1 MAARF
6 VGFSESNI
14 QIFTHL
20 RSRFNSNQPQV
31 LSYPSELQISNLP
44 QQLAFYSKVK
54 ANMASIDTMLT
65 SGKRLEKVLLA
76 PNFDSS
82 ERAGMKIE
90 KLLRECNRLLSE
102 SQTEIREKITCQ
114 NFTLQKIVEA
124 AKGHCSVLISRA
136 AIDIRRGEESLA
148 NTLKSIKSS
157 SSPFDILTDP
167 NETSSTKLFDDE
179 GGEVL
184 VLEIESSKL
193 VRPELKAL
201 KGASQLTKLLE
212 EMSVMCV
219 AQGSIIDRIDEGI
232 SRAHQHAKEAE
243 KQLLSAKKELE
254 SGFSSKLL
262 RILIV
267 LNVLFFSLLVL
278 KNWKNLNF

>member
-1 MAARF
+1 MTASF

-14 QIFTHL
+14 KTFTHL

-31 LSYPSELQISNLP
+31 LSYPSELQISNFP
-44 QQLAFYSKVK
+44 QQLAFYLKVK
-54 ANMASIDTMLT
+54 ANMVSIDTMLT
-65 SGKRLEKVLLA
+65 SAKRLEKVLLA

-82 ERAGMKIE
+82 ERAGVKIE
-90 KLLRECNRLLSE
+90 KLFRECNRLLSE
-102 SQTEIREKITCQ
+102 SQTETREKITCQ

-124 AKGHCSVLISRA
+124 TKGHCSVLISRA
-136 AIDIRRGEESLA
+136 AIGIRRGEDSLA

-232 SRAHQHAKEAE
+232 SRAHLHAKEAE

-278 KNWKNLNF
+278 KNWKNLKF